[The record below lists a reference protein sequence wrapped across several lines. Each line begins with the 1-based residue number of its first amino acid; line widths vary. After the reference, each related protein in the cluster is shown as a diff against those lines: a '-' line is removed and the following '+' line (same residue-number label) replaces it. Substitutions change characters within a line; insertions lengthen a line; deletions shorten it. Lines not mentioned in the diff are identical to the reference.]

1 MTELQKLTMLRG
13 RQERRLKDLVQ
24 IGGKLD
30 PEHPLQAYSIQR
42 IKYLEERIEEEKKKR
57 A

>member
-24 IGGKLD
+24 IYGKLD

>member
-1 MTELQKLTMLRG
+1 MDELHKLHIMVG
-13 RQERRLKDLVQ
+13 RQQRRLRDLVE
-24 IGGKLD
+24 IHGGLD

-42 IKYLEERIEEEKKKR
+42 IKYLEERIEEEKQKR

>member
-24 IGGKLD
+24 ICGKLD